1 MESPSVLRRVQRF
14 AHSDLPLR
22 CALFFVLV
30 ATMAATRA
38 DPDLWGHLRFGMD
51 ILRDGVINQTDVY
64 SFSADRVWVNHEWA
78 AEVVT
83 AIAFT
88 VGGAPGLI
96 VLKIFI
102 VFGTLLLLRDA
113 LVQQQ
118 VGARGRDVLLA
129 LAVLVTIQQAHH
141 VRPQLFSLLFFA
153 MLLNVLLRA
162 QSNARWL
169 FTVPIIFGLW
179 ANLHGG
185 WIVGGA
191 VLVAW
196 TAGLAA
202 RGSWLAAARHVA
214 TGTAALLATLAN
226 PRGFGLL
233 QFLYETV
240 GLGRADIVDW
250 QPVYVLGPAIWIPWL
265 VTFVLS
271 LVALRSIASR
281 RPIEWE
287 RLLPIAVLAIGALQ
301 VNRLTAFFGLVTLF
315 AAGHHLSSP
324 RAARPRSSAANH
336 SAAFVGAAV
345 AAVVVAFSVR
355 ATASHM
361 GCVRVDRSWT
371 PQRGAI
377 EYFQRQHLK
386 GRLLV
391 WFGWGQYALWHLT
404 PDILVSIDGRRETA
418 YSAALQRKHLNF
430 YFDVAGSHT
439 LPDELGA
446 DYIWIPRGLVV
457 IHRLSSTGW
466 HIAYEDTD
474 SVVLSR
480 YPVQTRVTAGTV
492 PQANSCFPEP

>member
-1 MESPSVLRRVQRF
+1 MRSLSVLRRIQRF

-30 ATMAATRA
+30 ATIAATRA

-64 SFSADRVWVNHEWA
+64 SFTADRVWVNHEWA

-96 VLKIFI
+96 VLKIAI

-118 VGARGRDVLLA
+118 VSARRRDVVLA

-162 QSNARWL
+162 HSNTRWL

-191 VLVAW
+191 VFVAW
-196 TAGLAA
+196 TIGLAA
-202 RGSWLAAARHVA
+202 RGGWLAATRHVA
-214 TGTAALLATLAN
+214 AGAAALLATLAN

-271 LVALRSIASR
+271 LIALRSMISR

-287 RLLPIAVLAIGALQ
+287 RLLPLALLAVGAVQ

-315 AAGHHLSSP
+315 LAGHHLASP
-324 RAARPRSSAANH
+324 RARPGTAPNH
-336 SAAFVGAAV
+336 SAAFVGVAIAAV
-345 AAVVVAFSVR
+345 LMAFSVR

-361 GCVRVDRSWT
+361 SCVRVDRSWT
-371 PQRGAI
+371 PQRGAVD
-377 EYFQRQHLK
+377 YFQSQRLK

-418 YSAALQRKHLNF
+418 YSAPLQKKHLNF
-430 YFDVAGSHT
+430 YFDVPGGHT
-439 LPDELGA
+439 LPDELRA
-446 DYIWIPRGLVV
+446 DYIWIPKGLGV
-457 IHRLSSTGW
+457 IHRLSSAGW
-466 HIAYEDTD
+466 HMAYEDTD

-480 YPVQTRVTAGTV
+480 YPVQTRVTAGAV
-492 PQANSCFPEP
+492 PLTNSCFPEP